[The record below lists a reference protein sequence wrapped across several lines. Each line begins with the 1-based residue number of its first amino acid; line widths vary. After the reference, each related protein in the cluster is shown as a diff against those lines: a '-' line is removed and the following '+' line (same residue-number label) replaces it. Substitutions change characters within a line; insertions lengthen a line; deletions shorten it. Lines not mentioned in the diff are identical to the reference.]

1 MEEVHEWHFAVS
13 LFMPVDD
20 RPVTRAHEE
29 LQHGP
34 HHGLEI
40 QQFAQLARGPCAE
53 QGRAGPYH
61 GRLESRVPSEIGVVE
76 GEVVQPDPIASAAHT
91 ETFVFTEE
99 PAGGTVLFGAAP
111 VGQGIEVCPGI
122 GDLSHMEELLEEGKR
137 LRRAGSR
144 DVGELRGVV
153 GHDGNGGRKGPE
165 LAFGGVEEDGETL
178 LQKMLGIVGW
188 LWGGGLLTAGR
199 DSRL

>member
-1 MEEVHEWHFAVS
+1 MIVAVRLKARGVEKVHEWHFAVS

-20 RPVTRAHEE
+20 RPITRANEE
-29 LQHGP
+29 FQHGP
-34 HHGLEI
+34 HHGLKI

-53 QGRAGPYH
+53 QGRARPYH

-91 ETFVFTEE
+91 VPFVFLEE

-111 VGQGIEVCPGI
+111 VGEGVEVRPGI

-137 LRRAGSR
+137 LRGAGAR

-153 GHDGNGGRKGPE
+153 GHDGNGGRKGAA

-178 LQKMLGIVGW
+178 LQKMLGGIVG
-188 LWGGGLLTAGR
+188 
-199 DSRL
+199 